1 MRSLAIILFIVS
13 FAVVSY
19 CQENFITSKG
29 AADVGACSIESPSS
43 DYCGFDQISPA
54 VWVKNYG
61 SVLVDSFKVMY
72 RLDFF
77 APEIIHVQ
85 EEIPVGDSVLVVFDD
100 VQANSGDHAIQF
112 SAYFP
117 NGMDD
122 ENESN
127 NSVSKSFAFSNGKQ
141 YIIELMTDN
150 YPSETSWSLV
160 NEDAQLIIA
169 NGELEEGVLH
179 QTVVCLATGCYIFS
193 IVDSFGDGICA
204 GYGDGY
210 YSIINAETKEVL
222 STACDFGEG
231 TTFEFC
237 VGVDEGV
244 PIANFSHGEVDV
256 CLGEVSFY
264 DNSFCNPEATE
275 WLWDFGDGNTSVEQ
289 NPTHSYAFG
298 GMYNVSLQVTNVNGT
313 NTLSIPNFVEVV
325 RLDPPVIDNE
335 YFCEEGETVV
345 FHAPDGYGDFNWFVN
360 KENENPDLIYDSY
373 TLENLIS
380 DSIIYYQ
387 YIYEAESQYV
397 GLSDNSGEGG
407 YFGFSI
413 DRAVYFDAYTE
424 ITIKTA
430 NVYASGV
437 GDRVFTLENSSGVVL
452 DTKTINVSAG
462 QSTIELDFHV
472 SAGAD
477 YELHVNSANNL
488 SYTGDYEGPNVGYPF
503 TIPDLISFTGNNY
516 SESFWY
522 FFYNIE
528 VVEGSGGSC
537 PSDISPISA
546 ILDVPEL
553 SLGNDTT
560 ICKGNE
566 VELIAENGF
575 VSYLWNNDS
584 NDQSITV
591 SLPGIYSV
599 SVTNEHS
606 CTAASSVIVQNY
618 EDLSYSVTVENC
630 FSDNDGSVSIDIIDG
645 EEPVDVLWSNGITE
659 MNIISLM
666 PGAYYFT
673 LTDANGCVYN
683 DSVMVE
689 NYSGVYRESEND
701 NMLSIFPN
709 PVSEILS
716 IQSGQIGLKDF
727 KIFDTQGRLIREDT
741 FVDTNVSVDVSGFSR
756 GVYFI
761 ELQDGNKKELFK
773 IFKQ

>member
-13 FAVVSY
+13 LAVVSY
-19 CQENFITSKG
+19 CQENFVTSKG

-61 SVLVDSFKVMY
+61 SVFVDSFKVMY

-77 APEIIHVQ
+77 APEIMHVQ

-127 NSVSKSFAFSNGKQ
+127 NSLSKSFVFSNGKQ
-141 YIIELMTDN
+141 YIIELQTDDF
-150 YPSETSWSLV
+150 PAETSWSLV
-160 NEDAQLIIA
+160 NDDAQIIIA
-169 NGELEEGVLH
+169 NGELEGGTLH

-210 YSIINAETKEVL
+210 YSIIDAETKEVL

-264 DNSFCNPEATE
+264 DNSLCNPEATE

-313 NTLSIPNFVEVV
+313 NTLSIPNYVEIT
-325 RLDPPVIDNE
+325 RLDPPEMENQ

-345 FHAPDGYGDFNWFVN
+345 FHAPDGYTDFYWFIN
-360 KENENPDLIYDSY
+360 QEDENPDLIYDSY
-373 TLENLIS
+373 TLENLNS
-380 DSIIYYQ
+380 DSTIYYQ

-430 NVYASGV
+430 IVYASGEE
-437 GDRVFTLENSSGVVL
+437 DRVFTLENSSGVVL

-472 SAGAD
+472 SAGTG

-488 SYTGDYEGPNVGYPF
+488 SYTGDYDGPNVGYPF

-516 SESFWY
+516 SDSFWY

-528 VVEGSGGSC
+528 VVEGSGSSC

-553 SLGNDTT
+553 SVGNDTT

-566 VELIAENGF
+566 VELIAGNGF

-584 NDQSITV
+584 NDESITV
-591 SLPGIYSV
+591 IMPGTYSV

-606 CTAASSVIVQNY
+606 CTAESSVIVENY
-618 EDLSYSVTVENC
+618 EDLSYSVTAEPY
-630 FSDNDGSVSIDIIDG
+630 FSDNYGSAIINIIDG
-645 EEPVDVLWSNGITE
+645 EDPVNVLWSNDMTD
-659 MNIISLM
+659 MNILSLM
-666 PGAYYFT
+666 PGTYFFT
-673 LTDANGCVYN
+673 LTDANGCIYN
-683 DSVMVE
+683 DSVVVE
-689 NYSGVYRESEND
+689 DFSGVYPEIGKD
-701 NMLSIFPN
+701 NMFYVFPN
-709 PVSEILS
+709 PVSEILF
-716 IQSGQIGLKDF
+716 IQSEQNGLTEF
-727 KIFDTQGRLIREDT
+727 KIFDTQGRMIREDSI
-741 FVDTNVSVDVSGFSR
+741 VDTNVSVDVSEWSR
-756 GVYFI
+756 EVYFV
-761 ELQDGNKKELFK
+761 ELQNDNRKELFK
-773 IFKQ
+773 VIRQ